1 MSKQIIPNIKQL
13 IKKNKINLLII
24 NIIAKEINNLLQFN
38 TSTTNSLPKIVLI
51 GIKLLALNI
60 IINKIIFFYY
70 LFKQTGQINKM
81 FRLCKFINIT
91 IK

>member
-24 NIIAKEINNLLQFN
+24 NIIVKEINNLLAFN

-70 LFKQTGQINKM
+70 LFKQTIQINKI